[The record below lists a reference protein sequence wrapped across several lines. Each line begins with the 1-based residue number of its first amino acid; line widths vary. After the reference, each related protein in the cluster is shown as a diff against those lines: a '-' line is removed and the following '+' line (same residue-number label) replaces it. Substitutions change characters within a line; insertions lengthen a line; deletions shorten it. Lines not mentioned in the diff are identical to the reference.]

1 MSFAR
6 NPSRLPS
13 RVAQPG
19 RLYYTLL
26 TQSRTLKKHKML
38 RYGRNRSST
47 ESRYGVLHK
56 KVAASVDVR
65 YKREK
70 TETAAIT

>member
-6 NPSRLPS
+6 NPSRLP

-19 RLYYTLL
+19 DFSLL
-26 TQSRTLKKHKML
+26 AKQDTEKHEML

-47 ESRYGVLHK
+47 ESRYGVLVT
-56 KVAASVDVR
+56 KVGASVDVR
-65 YKREK
+65 CKCEK
-70 TETAAIT
+70 AETATIT